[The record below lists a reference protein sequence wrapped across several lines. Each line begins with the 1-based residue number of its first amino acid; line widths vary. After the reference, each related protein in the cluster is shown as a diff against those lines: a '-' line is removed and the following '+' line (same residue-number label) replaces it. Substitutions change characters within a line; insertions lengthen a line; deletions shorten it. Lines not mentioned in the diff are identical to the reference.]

1 MDSRERKLLCGKH
14 QKEHTLRISKDCT
27 SPPFERRPLAP
38 RCDFHEWVGSSFAEM
53 LNFFRMGVFDSFGE
67 QFILS
72 WR

>member
-14 QKEHTLRISKDCT
+14 QKEHTLRISKDRT
-27 SPPFERRPLAP
+27 SPPFESRPLAP
-38 RCDFHEWVGSSFAEM
+38 RRDFHEWVGSSSAET
-53 LNFFRMGVFDSFGE
+53 LNFIRVGVFDGFGE

>member
-14 QKEHTLRISKDCT
+14 QNGLTFPMSKDLT
-27 SPPFERRPLAP
+27 SNPFERAPFAP
-38 RCDFHEWVGSSFAEM
+38 RRDFHEWVGSSFAEM
-53 LNFFRMGVFDSFGE
+53 LNFFRVGVFDSFGE